1 MQVVQAQAVFVK
13 PLKNPPQDGPGQ
25 GAAQGVQEDERPQ
38 LRFQAPEEGVE
49 KIDGDAI
56 GVVVM
61 DQVDHQD
68 QGVGQGGRQAPH
80 PDPGRSRDRPGCG
93 PWGQRPGEPWVGPL
107 GESWPGGA
115 SGAVMTAGY
124 LTYYFT

>member
-13 PLKNPPQDGPGQ
+13 PLKNPPQNDAAQ

-49 KIDGDAI
+49 KVDGDAI
-56 GVVVM
+56 GVMVM

-68 QGVGQGGRQAPH
+68 QGVGQEDGKPRPQTKA
-80 PDPGRSRDRPGCG
+80 DPGIGRGVALGDKGLENRGSVRLRNHGLAAPPG
-93 PWGQRPGEPWVGPL
+93 R
-107 GESWPGGA
+107 
-115 SGAVMTAGY
+115 
-124 LTYYFT
+124 